1 MATRASHRR
10 AEAAEE
16 PEFRHGDVFY
26 VYTRR
31 GFVRDHCLNS
41 AILAT
46 PNGLLGG
53 KRGRSFSRRRVH
65 HDATMPLSGFL
76 VSKIDQRVLMS
87 IGFAATATA
96 LYYMTTHLTL
106 GMDFQTAAM
115 LR

>member
-65 HDATMPLSGFL
+65 HDAYDAAFRIPGVEDRPASADVHRLCRYRNGA
-76 VSKIDQRVLMS
+76 VLHDYAS
-87 IGFAATATA
+87 HAG
-96 LYYMTTHLTL
+96 
-106 GMDFQTAAM
+106 
-115 LR
+115 